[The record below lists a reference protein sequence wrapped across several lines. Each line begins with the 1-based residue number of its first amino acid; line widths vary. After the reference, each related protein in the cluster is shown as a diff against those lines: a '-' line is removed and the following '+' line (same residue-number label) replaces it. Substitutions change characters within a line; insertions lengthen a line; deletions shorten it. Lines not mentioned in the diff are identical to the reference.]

1 MDNPTFVD
9 EEDIP
14 MVHKDD
20 DYDDYMTPDT
30 SRMERHRL
38 QYSMPQK
45 QHRPYGYDKK

>member
-14 MVHKDD
+14 MVYEDD

-30 SRMERHRL
+30 SRMDETSFTVLDAREAISTL
-38 QYSMPQK
+38 WL
-45 QHRPYGYDKK
+45 